1 MEFLILPTINAA
13 LNALSGVF
21 LILGWRAIKSSQVSR
36 HKRYMLAAM
45 ISSTLFLISYIS
57 YHCLKHGVVTRYEK
71 EGILKIIYYFILG
84 THTPLAIAVVPLS
97 LLAVRYA
104 LRENFKAHTKLTK
117 KLLPIWLYVSF
128 TGVLIYLMLYIF

>member
-13 LNALSGVF
+13 LNALSGLF